1 MSEAEQNPSGD
12 MVFYFGEREV
22 HRVQANA
29 QTNDWGFINMT
40 SAAHGA
46 THILLPPAPP
56 VVGHWVLEHG
66 HGITTKIPM
75 YRRPRWLTRWALRVV
90 FDIHWRDA

>member
-12 MVFYFGEREV
+12 MVFYVGERAV

-56 VVGHWVLEHG
+56 VMGHWVYDHG
-66 HGITTKIPM
+66 HGIMTSIGM
-75 YRRPRWLTRWALRVV
+75 HRRPNWLIRWAMRVV
-90 FDIHWRDA
+90 LDIHWRDA